1 MKKEESAVSEILG
14 TMLLLLFAVSIFSV
28 ISIIVFS
35 NVPQFNDPL
44 VTITG
49 TIEGNNV
56 VITHR
61 GGEKLSLES
70 VIALNISGT
79 QMNFTAEQLLDKE
92 SKQDG
97 YWSVGERL
105 IYYGTNFSGLQVET
119 TVVDPNSEKTLLIG
133 IFQHG

>member
-1 MKKEESAVSEILG
+1 M
-14 TMLLLLFAVSIFSV
+14 
-28 ISIIVFS
+28 FS
-35 NVPQFNDPL
+35 NVPQSNDPL

-61 GGEKLSLES
+61 GGEKLPLES
-70 VIALNISGT
+70 VVALNISGT
-79 QMNFTAEQLLDKE
+79 QMNFTADQLLDLK

-105 IYYGTNFSGLQVET
+105 IYYGTNLTGLQVET
-119 TVVDPNSEKTLLIG
+119 TVVEPKSEKTLLIG
-133 IFQHG
+133 ILQHQ